1 MNILMRRSVL
11 TFCFVIA
18 ALQLWAQSFTV
29 IPFGVKGGNDEG
41 NLSCYALAVQ
51 GTDRYVCLDA
61 GTVRAGI
68 QKSIELGTLQGDP
81 NEIIRTNLK
90 GYLISHAH
98 LDHVE
103 GLVINST
110 DDSAK
115 PVYGL
120 PFCLDI
126 IKEKYFNWK
135 NWANFANE
143 GDKPTLNKYH
153 YVILS
158 PDQETP
164 LENTDMVAKAYPLSH
179 GNPYQSTAFLIRHD
193 DAYVLY
199 LGDTGA
205 DVIEKSDKLRRLWEV
220 AGPLIKSK
228 KLKTIFI
235 EVSFPDEQPDDKLF
249 GHLTPKLFRQEM
261 QALQQISGDLKGF
274 TVVVTHR
281 KPIGD
286 REEKIKQQL
295 LRSNALGLNL
305 IFPEQGKAL
314 QF

>member
-1 MNILMRRSVL
+1 MNPIIRGALIS
-11 TFCFVIA
+11 CFTIA
-18 ALQLWAQSFTV
+18 ALHLHAQFTV
-29 IPFGVKGGNDEG
+29 LPLGVKGGNDEG
-41 NLSCYALAVQ
+41 NLSCYALAAP
-51 GTDRYVCLDA
+51 GTDEYVCLDA
-61 GTVRAGI
+61 GTIRAGI
-68 QKSIELGTLQGDP
+68 QKSIELGTLHGDP
-81 NEIIRTNLK
+81 NEIIRTSIK

-110 DDSAK
+110 DDAAK
-115 PVYGL
+115 PIYGL

-126 IKEKYFNWK
+126 IKEKYFNWR

-153 YVILS
+153 YVVLS
-158 PDQETP
+158 PEQETP
-164 LENTDMVAKAYPLSH
+164 LENTTMTVRAYPLSH
-179 GNPYQSTAFLIRHD
+179 GNPYQSTAFLVRHK
-193 DAYVLY
+193 DAYILY

-205 DVIEKSDKLRRLWEV
+205 DGIEKSDKLHRLWEV

-249 GHLTPKLFRQEM
+249 GHLTPKLFLQEM
-261 QALQQISGDLKGF
+261 QALQQTSGDLKGF
-274 TVVVTHR
+274 AVVITHR

-295 LRSNALGLNL
+295 LSTNTLGLNL
-305 IFPEQGKAL
+305 IFPEQGKIL
-314 QF
+314 KF

>member
-1 MNILMRRSVL
+1 MTTIKKGAVI
-11 TFCFVIA
+11 FCFMIA
-18 ALQLWAQSFTV
+18 VLHVRAQSFTV
-29 IPFGVKGGNDEG
+29 LPLGVKGGNDEG
-41 NLSCYALAVQ
+41 NLSCYALAAH
-51 GTDRYVCLDA
+51 GTNQYVCLDA

-68 QKSIELGTLQGDP
+68 QKSIELGTLHGDP
-81 NEIIRTNLK
+81 NEIIRASIK
-90 GYLISHAH
+90 GYLISHPH

-115 PVYGL
+115 PIYGL

-153 YVILS
+153 YVTLFS
-158 PDQETP
+158 DQETF
-164 LENTDMVAKAYPLSH
+164 LENTDMAVKGFPLSH
-179 GNPYQSTAFLIRHD
+179 GNPYQSTAFLVRHN
-193 DAYVLY
+193 DAYILY

-205 DVIEKSDKLRRLWEV
+205 DSIEKSDNLRRLWQV

-228 KLKTIFI
+228 KLKAIFI
-235 EVSFPDEQPDDKLF
+235 EVSFPNEQPADKLF
-249 GHLTPKLFRQEM
+249 GHLTPKLFMQEM
-261 QALQQISGDLKGF
+261 QELQQVSGDLRGF
-274 TVVVTHR
+274 TVVATHR

-295 LRSNALGLNL
+295 LDSNTPHLNI
-305 IFPEQGKAL
+305 IFPEQGKML